1 MSWSHGQLIR
11 ENGYHIRDYF
21 LAHWEQY
28 KDYPWGILAH
38 STHLKGLGTFEHG
51 VERPRIRVTLA
62 TSIGQEI
69 CEEVNLGY
77 LDPTSIDPA
86 QWINHQAD
94 KTLVVPH
101 AGETLY
107 RLATE
112 VQS

>member
-1 MSWSHGQLIR
+1 MELLIR
-11 ENGYHIRDYF
+11 RIGYHVRDYF
-21 LAHWEQY
+21 LAQWEHF
-28 KDYPWGILAH
+28 KDYPWGVLAH
-38 STHLKGLGTFEHG
+38 STHLKGMGTFEQG

-86 QWINHQAD
+86 QWINHQAG
-94 KTLVVPH
+94 KALVVPH

-107 RLATE
+107 RLAKE